1 MSLNPMPAS
10 FLPSFALTID
20 PRPQQTFYRTAK
32 MPPPLQGLQRTYFLS
47 PNLSYHHFASMYG
60 TDTLKFHP
68 KAQTTTTLQ
77 PTSCTPHDASS
88 PESLR
93 SRAIYD
99 TVLAFSTHHCGRS
112 PAWQKAVSAGNFSIG
127 YDATLDAHLQHRL
140 SYEPFKWD
148 PLVVPEVYEHQNG
161 LLLRL
166 EWSYRSAGRE
176 SSPEHAGLCLNKCGG
191 TRLSHVEYEFE
202 EYVPRIPV
210 LEWKD
215 APTEFKLLKLPME
228 VIGCV
233 IEQCTP
239 GDSAALSITW

>member
-1 MSLNPMPAS
+1 
-10 FLPSFALTID
+10 
-20 PRPQQTFYRTAK
+20 
-32 MPPPLQGLQRTYFLS
+32 
-47 PNLSYHHFASMYG
+47 MYG

-77 PTSCTPHDASS
+77 PSSFIQHDSTS
-88 PESLR
+88 PEAIR

-99 TVLAFSTHHCGRS
+99 TCLAFSTRHCGPS
-112 PAWQKAVSAGNFSIG
+112 PSWQKAIEHGNFNIG

-166 EWSYRSAGRE
+166 EWSYRSRARDEGE
-176 SSPEHAGLCLNKCGG
+176 VGLCLGKCRG

-202 EYVPRIPV
+202 VYVPQIPV
-210 LEWKD
+210 LEWKG
-215 APTEFKLLKLPME
+215 APQEFELLKLPME
-228 VIGCV
+228 IIGCI
-233 IEQCTP
+233 IEHCTP
-239 GDSAALSITW
+239 GDGAALSLTW